1 MFPKE
6 VRNFTKIFG
15 EEINRM
21 YLSYT
26 ALQPVEQVPSTGEH
40 CAGSRQCPHDSVHLY
55 PKYPMPHSIHKTKEN
70 GLLLST

>member
-6 VRNFTKIFG
+6 VRNVPVLHNCPK
-15 EEINRM
+15 
-21 YLSYT
+21 YP